1 MSHEPP
7 SGPPAWED
15 LLRMLLGPN
24 ADEAIRL
31 VREAGIDLGAAADLP
46 GGPEAIR
53 AAMRQVQP
61 FLAGADDAPVSW
73 SAVHDL
79 ARQTAAD
86 GGDPTPGR
94 AATRR
99 TVDALTTADLWLDQV
114 TGFDPAPGRRVA
126 WSRAEWVE
134 ATLPA
139 WRSLTEPIA
148 CALTDAL
155 GTRLA
160 DTTDESLRQ
169 IVASMASQVGQVLFG
184 LQIGQAAGTL
194 ARDVFGTT
202 DLGVP
207 LVDPPAVAMVPTNVE
222 AFAEGL
228 ETPVEEA
235 RLFLAVREAAAAR
248 LFAGAPW
255 LRGWL
260 TSAVDAYA
268 RGITIDP
275 THLDEVM
282 RQIDP
287 ADPASLRA
295 AVTEGLFEP
304 RTTPAQDAAL
314 VRLET
319 ALALVEGWVDEVSA
333 AAVAANLPDAV
344 ALREMM
350 RRRRAAG
357 GPAEHTFATLVGLQ
371 LRPRRLR
378 DAARLWAAVAAD
390 SCVADRDAVWHHPD
404 LIPGPDDLDD
414 PDGYPDRRR
423 AATQGTDDLDQAL
436 ADILGSDGPSDL
448 PPTT

>member
-1 MSHEPP
+1 MTSDRP
-7 SGPPAWED
+7 SDQPAWED

-24 ADEAIRL
+24 ADDAIRL
-31 VREAGIDLGAAADLP
+31 VRESGLDLSATVDMP

-61 FLAGADDAPVSW
+61 FLVGADDAPVSW

-79 ARQTAAD
+79 ARQTAAE
-86 GGDPTPGR
+86 GGDPVPGR
-94 AATRR
+94 AATRHS
-99 TVDALTTADLWLDQV
+99 VDALTTADLWLDQV
-114 TGFDPAPGRRVA
+114 TGFDPAPGPRGA

-148 CALTDAL
+148 SALTDAL

-160 DTTDESLRQ
+160 DTTDESLHQ
-169 IVASMASQVGQVLFG
+169 IVTTMASQVGQVLFG

-207 LVDPPAVAMVPTNVE
+207 LVDPPAVALVPTNVA
-222 AFAEGL
+222 AFADGL
-228 ETPVEEA
+228 ENPVEEV

-268 RGITIDP
+268 RGIVIDP
-275 THLDEVM
+275 EHLDEVM

-333 AAVAANLPDAV
+333 AAVANHLPDAV

-390 SCVADRDAVWHHPD
+390 SCAEDRDAVWHHPD
-404 LIPGPDDLDD
+404 LMPGPDDLDD
-414 PDGYPDRRR
+414 PDGYPARRR
-423 AATQGTDDLDQAL
+423 AAEQSTDDLDQAL
-436 ADILGSDGPSDL
+436 ADILGPEDPDS
-448 PPTT
+448 